1 MAAGSREFDG
11 RVAWKLGCRHHQTR
25 DQLALASY
33 PLLHVIACLRLQ
45 RQLLPLLS
53 LYIYDTL
60 ITMARR
66 RRPPRPGALADLSP
80 SRILKQIALLQF
92 FYYGVAIVLIVF
104 TTFVAGRHPNAE
116 AILDW
121 RELRGDVTTGWTL
134 ALCWL
139 LGSLI
144 TYVVLMLDPQVPIAN
159 SAHSVIPI
167 LLLIA
172 RSKLVPDFALTI
184 HFIHLIVT
192 SLYTH
197 VIPDTLYW
205 WLVQGAS
212 AALMVSL
219 GMWACQWRELQP
231 MAFGGKAKSPTKTA
245 DEGEGYEMGTLRGAG
260 RDGAGSYEN
269 VGAEASRKEPA

>member
-1 MAAGSREFDG
+1 
-11 RVAWKLGCRHHQTR
+11 
-25 DQLALASY
+25 
-33 PLLHVIACLRLQ
+33 
-45 RQLLPLLS
+45 
-53 LYIYDTL
+53 
-60 ITMARR
+60 MARR

-104 TTFVAGRHPNAE
+104 TTFVAGRHPDTK

-144 TYVVLMLDPQVPIAN
+144 T
-159 SAHSVIPI
+159 VIPI

-192 SLYTH
+192 SLYAH
-197 VIPDTLYW
+197 RIPNTLYW
-205 WLVQGAS
+205 WLVQAAS

-231 MAFGGKAKSPTKTA
+231 MAFGGKGKARA
-245 DEGEGYEMGTLRGAG
+245 QDEGEGHEMGNLRGAG
-260 RDGAGSYEN
+260 RDGAGSYEPVN
-269 VGAEASRKEPA
+269 AGASSKEAV